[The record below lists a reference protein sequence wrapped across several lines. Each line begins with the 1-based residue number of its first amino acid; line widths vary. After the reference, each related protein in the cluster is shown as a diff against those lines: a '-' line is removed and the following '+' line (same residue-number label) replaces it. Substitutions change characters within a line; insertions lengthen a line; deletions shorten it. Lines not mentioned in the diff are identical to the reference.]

1 MKEESVKFKGPLKI
15 LLGAILNLCSMEKPL
30 VTVAQWE
37 TKIDDKLVRLEFI
50 SIINNNQISPERRVW
65 SAGHTG
71 NTSFVSIFLKSRF
84 CGSALDSQQKQDSLF
99 ENQVTEKQER
109 RLTNGHNINKK
120 VV

>member
-71 NTSFVSIFLKSRF
+71 NTSFV
-84 CGSALDSQQKQDSLF
+84 
-99 ENQVTEKQER
+99 
-109 RLTNGHNINKK
+109 
-120 VV
+120 